1 MLWLIFKW
9 KEITC
14 MITIFDIFFQ
24 VVILFFSVILH
35 EVAHGYAALSLGDS
49 TARGAGRLTLNPIKH
64 MDLWGT
70 VILPL
75 FLILVRSPFLVGWA
89 KPVPV
94 NPYLMRDPKRGMM
107 LVGAAGPLANI
118 ALILLSALVLRTL
131 PFSAPP
137 FLFDLFKYCCAIN
150 IILALFN
157 LLPVPPL
164 DGSKVVAGILPPKM
178 RDAYVGLERYGIFI
192 IIGLLYLGI
201 LDHVLVPLYRIIFY
215 FLVQA

>member
-1 MLWLIFKW
+1 
-9 KEITC
+9 
-14 MITIFDIFFQ
+14 MITVFDITFQ
-24 VVILFFSVILH
+24 VLILLFSVILH
-35 EVAHGYAALSLGDS
+35 EVAHGYAALSLGDP
-49 TARGAGRLTLNPIKH
+49 TARAAGRLTLNPIKH
-64 MDLWGT
+64 MDPWGT

-75 FLILVRSPFLVGWA
+75 FLILIRAPFLVGWA

-94 NPYLMRDPKRGMM
+94 NPFLLRDRKRGMM

-118 ALILLSALVLRTL
+118 SLILLSALVLRAM

-137 FLFDLFKYCCAIN
+137 ILFDLFKYCCAIN

-164 DGSKVVAGILPPKM
+164 DGSKVVAGILPPKI
-178 RDAYVGLERYGIFI
+178 RDAYVGLERYGILI
-192 IIGLLYLGI
+192 IIALLYLGI
-201 LDHVLVPLYRIIFY
+201 LDQVIVPLYRVIFY

>member
-1 MLWLIFKW
+1 M
-9 KEITC
+9 
-14 MITIFDIFFQ
+14 FDILFQ

-35 EVAHGYAALSLGDS
+35 EVAHGYTALSLGDP
-49 TARGAGRLTLNPIKH
+49 TAREAGRLTLNPIKH
-64 MDLWGT
+64 MDPWGT
-70 VILPL
+70 VVLPL
-75 FLILVRSPFLVGWA
+75 FLILVHSPFLVGWA

-94 NPYLMRDPKRGMM
+94 NPYFMRDPKRGMM

-118 ALILLSALVLRTL
+118 ALILLSALALRAL
-131 PFSAPP
+131 PLSATP

-201 LDHVLVPLYRIIFY
+201 LDRLIVPLYRAIFY

>member
-9 KEITC
+9 KGITY

-35 EVAHGYAALSLGDS
+35 EVAHGYAALSLGDP

>member
-1 MLWLIFKW
+1 MV
-9 KEITC
+9 TV
-14 MITIFDIFFQ
+14 FDIILQ
-24 VVILFFSVILH
+24 VLILLFSVILH
-35 EVAHGYAALSLGDS
+35 EVAHGYAALSLGDP
-49 TARGAGRLTLNPIKH
+49 TARAAGRLTLNPIKH
-64 MDLWGT
+64 MDPWGT

-75 FLILVRSPFLVGWA
+75 FLILIRAPFLVGWA

-94 NPYLMRDPKRGMM
+94 NPFLLRDRKRGMM

-118 ALILLSALVLRTL
+118 ALILLSALVLRAM

-137 FLFDLFKYCCAIN
+137 ILFDLFKYCCAIN

-178 RDAYVGLERYGIFI
+178 RDAYVGLERYGILI
-192 IIGLLYLGI
+192 IIALLYLGI
-201 LDHVLVPLYRIIFY
+201 LDQVIVPLYRIIFY

>member
-1 MLWLIFKW
+1 
-9 KEITC
+9 
-14 MITIFDIFFQ
+14 MITVFDIFFQ

-35 EVAHGYAALSLGDS
+35 EVAHGYAALSLGDP
-49 TARGAGRLTLNPIKH
+49 TARAAGRLTLNPIKH

-70 VILPL
+70 VVLPL

-118 ALILLSALVLRTL
+118 ALILLSALALRAL

-137 FLFDLFKYCCAIN
+137 ILFDLFKYCCAIN

-157 LLPVPPL
+157 LVPVPPL
-164 DGSKVVAGILPPKM
+164 DGSKVVAGLLPPKM

-201 LDHVLVPLYRIIFY
+201 LDRVIVPLYRIIFY

>member
-1 MLWLIFKW
+1 MVNV
-9 KEITC
+9 
-14 MITIFDIFFQ
+14 FDIFFQ

-35 EVAHGYAALSLGDS
+35 EVAHGYAALSLGDP
-49 TARGAGRLTLNPIKH
+49 TARAAGRLTLNPIKH
-64 MDLWGT
+64 MDPWGT
-70 VILPL
+70 VVLPL

-118 ALILLSALVLRTL
+118 ALILLSALALRAM

-201 LDHVLVPLYRIIFY
+201 LDRVIVPLYRVIFY

>member
-1 MLWLIFKW
+1 
-9 KEITC
+9 
-14 MITIFDIFFQ
+14 MINVFDIFFQ

-35 EVAHGYAALSLGDS
+35 EVAHGYAALSLGDP
-49 TARGAGRLTLNPIKH
+49 TARAAGRLTLNPIKH
-64 MDLWGT
+64 MDPWGT
-70 VILPL
+70 VVLPL
-75 FLILVRSPFLVGWA
+75 FLILIRAPFLVGWA

-94 NPYLMRDPKRGMM
+94 NPYLLRDPKRGMM

-118 ALILLSALVLRTL
+118 ALILFSALALRIL

-157 LLPVPPL
+157 LVPVPPL
-164 DGSKVVAGILPPKM
+164 DGSKVVAGILPPKL
-178 RDAYVGLERYGIFI
+178 RDTYVGLEPYGIFI
-192 IIGLLYLGI
+192 IIALLYFGLLDQVI
-201 LDHVLVPLYRIIFY
+201 VPLYRVIFY

>member
-1 MLWLIFKW
+1 
-9 KEITC
+9 
-14 MITIFDIFFQ
+14 MITVFDITFQ
-24 VVILFFSVILH
+24 VLILLFSVILH
-35 EVAHGYAALSLGDS
+35 EVAHGYAALSLGDP
-49 TARGAGRLTLNPIKH
+49 TARAAGRLTLNPIKH
-64 MDLWGT
+64 MDPWGT

-75 FLILVRSPFLVGWA
+75 FLILIRAPFLVGWA

-94 NPYLMRDPKRGMM
+94 NPFLLRDRKRGMM

-118 ALILLSALVLRTL
+118 SLILLSALVLRAM

-137 FLFDLFKYCCAIN
+137 ILFDLFKYCCAIN

-164 DGSKVVAGILPPKM
+164 DGSKVVAGILPPKI
-178 RDAYVGLERYGIFI
+178 RDAYVGLERYGILI
-192 IIGLLYLGI
+192 IIALLYLGI
-201 LDHVLVPLYRIIFY
+201 LDQVIVPLYRIIFY

>member
-1 MLWLIFKW
+1 
-9 KEITC
+9 

-24 VVILFFSVILH
+24 VVILLFSVILH
-35 EVAHGYAALSLGDS
+35 EVAHGYAALSLGDP
-49 TARGAGRLTLNPIKH
+49 TARAAGRLTLNPIKH
-64 MDLWGT
+64 MDPWGT
-70 VILPL
+70 VVLPL
-75 FLILVRSPFLVGWA
+75 FLILIRAPFLVGWA

-94 NPYLMRDPKRGMM
+94 NPFLLRDPKRGMM

-118 ALILLSALVLRTL
+118 SLILLSALVLRIL
-131 PFSAPP
+131 PFAAPP
-137 FLFDLFKYCCAIN
+137 LIFDLFKYCCAIN

-164 DGSKVVAGILPPKM
+164 DGSKVVAGILPPKI
-178 RDAYVGLERYGIFI
+178 RDVYVGLERYGIFI

-201 LDHVLVPLYRIIFY
+201 LDQVIVPLYRIIFY

>member
-1 MLWLIFKW
+1 M
-9 KEITC
+9 
-14 MITIFDIFFQ
+14 FDILFQ

-35 EVAHGYAALSLGDS
+35 EVAHGYTALSLGDP
-49 TARGAGRLTLNPIKH
+49 TARAAGRLTLNPIKH
-64 MDLWGT
+64 MDPWGT
-70 VILPL
+70 VVLPL
-75 FLILVRSPFLVGWA
+75 FLILVHSPFLVGWA

-94 NPYLMRDPKRGMM
+94 NPYYMRDPKRGMM

-118 ALILLSALVLRTL
+118 ALILLSALALRAL
-131 PFSAPP
+131 PFAAAP

-201 LDHVLVPLYRIIFY
+201 LDRLIVPLYRAIFY

>member
-1 MLWLIFKW
+1 MVNL
-9 KEITC
+9 
-14 MITIFDIFFQ
+14 FDIFFQ

-35 EVAHGYAALSLGDS
+35 EVAHGYAALSLGDP
-49 TARGAGRLTLNPIKH
+49 TARAAGRLTLNPIKH
-64 MDLWGT
+64 MDPWGT
-70 VILPL
+70 VVLPL

-118 ALILLSALVLRTL
+118 ALILLSALALRAM

-201 LDHVLVPLYRIIFY
+201 LDRVIVPLYRVIFY

>member
-1 MLWLIFKW
+1 
-9 KEITC
+9 
-14 MITIFDIFFQ
+14 MITVLDIFFQ

-35 EVAHGYAALSLGDS
+35 EVAHGYAALSLGDP
-49 TARGAGRLTLNPIKH
+49 TARAAGRLTLNPIKH
-64 MDLWGT
+64 MDPWGT
-70 VILPL
+70 VVLPL

-94 NPYLMRDPKRGMM
+94 NPFLLRDPKRGMM

-118 ALILLSALVLRTL
+118 ALILLSALALRAM

-201 LDHVLVPLYRIIFY
+201 LDLVIVPLYRIIFY

>member
-1 MLWLIFKW
+1 MTTL
-9 KEITC
+9 
-14 MITIFDIFFQ
+14 FDILFQ
-24 VVILFFSVILH
+24 VAILLFSVILH
-35 EVAHGYAALSLGDS
+35 EVAHGYAALRLGDP
-49 TARGAGRLTLNPIKH
+49 TARSEGRLSLNPIKH
-64 MDLWGT
+64 MDPWGT
-70 VILPL
+70 VVLPL

-118 ALILLSALVLRTL
+118 VLILISALALRSL

-137 FLFDLFKYCCAIN
+137 ILFDLFKYCCAIN

-157 LLPVPPL
+157 LVPVPPL

-178 RDAYVGLERYGIFI
+178 RQAYVGIERYGIFI
-192 IIGLLYLGI
+192 IIGLLYLGL
-201 LDHVLVPLYRIIFY
+201 LDSVIVPLYRIIFY

>member
-1 MLWLIFKW
+1 MVNL
-9 KEITC
+9 
-14 MITIFDIFFQ
+14 FDIFFQ

-35 EVAHGYAALSLGDS
+35 EVAHGYAALSLGDP
-49 TARGAGRLTLNPIKH
+49 TARAAGRLTLNPIKH
-64 MDLWGT
+64 MDPWGT
-70 VILPL
+70 VVLPL

-118 ALILLSALVLRTL
+118 ALILLSALALRAM

-201 LDHVLVPLYRIIFY
+201 LDRVIVPLYRVIFY
-215 FLVQA
+215 LLVQA

>member
-1 MLWLIFKW
+1 MVNL
-9 KEITC
+9 
-14 MITIFDIFFQ
+14 FDIFFQ

-35 EVAHGYAALSLGDS
+35 EVAHGYAALSLGDP
-49 TARGAGRLTLNPIKH
+49 TARAAGRLTLNPIKH
-64 MDLWGT
+64 MDPWGT
-70 VILPL
+70 VVLPL

-118 ALILLSALVLRTL
+118 ALILLSALALRAM

-164 DGSKVVAGILPPKM
+164 DGSRVVAGILPPKM
-178 RDAYVGLERYGIFI
+178 RDAYAGLERYGILI
-192 IIGLLYLGI
+192 IIALLYFGI
-201 LDHVLVPLYRIIFY
+201 LDRVIVPLYRTIFY

>member
-1 MLWLIFKW
+1 M
-9 KEITC
+9 
-14 MITIFDIFFQ
+14 FDILFQ

-35 EVAHGYAALSLGDS
+35 EVAHGYTALFLGDP
-49 TARGAGRLTLNPIKH
+49 TARAAGRLTLNPIKH
-64 MDLWGT
+64 MDPWGT
-70 VILPL
+70 VVLPL
-75 FLILVRSPFLVGWA
+75 FLILVHSPFLVGWA

-94 NPYLMRDPKRGMM
+94 NPYYMRDPKRGMM

-118 ALILLSALVLRTL
+118 ALILLSALALRTL
-131 PFSAPP
+131 PFAATP

-178 RDAYVGLERYGIFI
+178 REAYVGLERYGIFI

-201 LDHVLVPLYRIIFY
+201 LDRLIVPLYRAIFY